1 LSGGERVATPP
12 GIVQESASRS
22 VPVRVT
28 QSTVSDATPKLG
40 AALRQRHVTM
50 IALGGIIGAGLRL
63 FPWLSHAMAI
73 AMVGVPAATGYLSPI
88 GEQAMEGRK

>member
-1 LSGGERVATPP
+1 
-12 GIVQESASRS
+12 
-22 VPVRVT
+22 
-28 QSTVSDATPKLG
+28 
-40 AALRQRHVTM
+40 M